1 MTTKGYKVFNH
12 DFTCNGFKFEEGKE
26 YTEYFDNNGKLV
38 TDGRISICNY
48 GFHFCVKASHCFSYY
63 SFDPSNIVCEV
74 EAFGDIQTQE
84 RDSKICT
91 NKIRIIKKLSWDE
104 VLKVSNDG
112 ADNTGHS
119 NTGYSNTGN
128 WNTGNRNTG
137 DWNTGD
143 WNTGNSNTGDRNTGN
158 RNTGYWNTGNWNTG
172 NRNTGDWNTGDWN
185 TGNSNTGDRN
195 TGNRNTGYWNTG
207 NRNTGDWNTGYSNT
221 GDRNTGNRNTGY
233 WNTGNWNTG
242 NRNTGDWNTG
252 DWNTGNSNTGD
263 RNTGNRNTG
272 YWNTGNRNT
281 GYWNTGY
288 SNTGYSNTGN
298 RNTGVFCT
306 GQKAMEFFN
315 KKSDWTEQMF
325 LASKAYSL
333 LCTLETKI
341 WIYPSSMTEE
351 EKKANPSW
359 QTVDGYLKDIPFKE
373 AFQNAWHNWSKANR
387 EAFTSLPNFD
397 SEIFFEITGV
407 KLI

>member
-119 NTGYSNTGN
+119 NTG
-128 WNTGNRNTG
+128 
-137 DWNTGD
+137 
-143 WNTGNSNTGDRNTGN
+143 NSNTGDRNTGN

-185 TGNSNTGDRN
+185 TGNSNTGDR
-195 TGNRNTGYWNTG
+195 
-207 NRNTGDWNTGYSNT
+207 
-221 GDRNTGNRNTGY
+221 
-233 WNTGNWNTG
+233 NTG